1 MIFRRNKRNSIIS
14 KNFDPD
20 EIFLDSANR
29 PGFDTHHMEG
39 RIEKPISRGSIFLIG
54 GFFALV
60 GLIFVG
66 RVWWFQVALGEEY
79 ARTSERNHLK
89 HIPIFSVRGVIYD
102 RNKTELAWNTIG
114 EKDLFPKRSYSDIPG
129 LAHLVGYVSHPKID
143 SSGNFWQT
151 EITGQQGAEKEFDE
165 ILRGEN
171 GVRLV
176 ESDVTGKLKSEVSQ
190 RLPVDGGNVT
200 LSVDA
205 RVSAKL
211 YESME
216 ALSNQVGFTGGA
228 GVIIDVNNG
237 EILALTSYPEY
248 SSQVLSNGDETRIIN
263 ALLSNKNKPFLNRV
277 TAGLY
282 TPGSTVKPFL
292 AAGALEKKIIDPNKQ
307 IYSSGSIS
315 IPNPYFPDKPSV
327 FRDWRANGW
336 TDVKRALAVS
346 SDVYFYAIGGGYA
359 DQKGL
364 GVVEIGNIMR
374 SFGFGEKIG
383 INFATEVAGTIPSP
397 EWKEK
402 NFNGAKWLLGD
413 TYHTS
418 IGQYGS
424 QVSPLQLVRAI
435 AAVANGGTL
444 HTPHIT
450 IGEQNLPTKVVS
462 ISADNFKIIREG
474 MKMAVDEG
482 TAKGL
487 QMGGVSVGA
496 KTGTAELGAQKQFVN
511 AWITGFFPY
520 ENPRYAFV
528 VVMEKGPHENTIGG
542 LYVMRQVLEWMTVNT
557 PEYLK

>member
-1 MIFRRNKRNSIIS
+1 MIFRRNKKNSIIS

-20 EIFLDSANR
+20 EVFLDSTNM

-39 RIEKPISRGSIFLIG
+39 RIEKPISRMSILFIG
-54 GFFALV
+54 GFFMMV
-60 GLIFVG
+60 GLIFTG
-66 RVWWFQVALGEEY
+66 RVWWFQVVEGQAY
-79 ARTSERNHLK
+79 AETSERNHLR

-102 RNKTELAWNTIG
+102 RNKVELAWNTVN
-114 EKDLFPKRSYSDIPG
+114 EKDPFPIRSYSSASG
-129 LAHLVGYVSHPKID
+129 LAHLIGYVSHPKID

-151 EITGQQGAEKEFDE
+151 EVTGQDGAEKKFDDV
-165 ILRGEN
+165 LRGEN

-176 ESDVTGKLKSEVSQ
+176 ESDVMGKLKSEISQ

-200 LSVDA
+200 LSIDS
-205 RVSAKL
+205 RVESKL
-211 YESME
+211 YDSMK
-216 ALSNQVGFTGGA
+216 ALAGQVGFTGGA

-248 SSQVLSNGDETRIIN
+248 SSQVLSNGDESNIIN
-263 ALLSNKNKPFLNRV
+263 TLLRDKNKPFLNRA

-292 AAGALEKKIIDPNKQ
+292 AAGALEGGIIDPLKQ

-327 FRDWRANGW
+327 FKDWRANGW
-336 TDVKRALAVS
+336 TDVRHAIAVS
-346 SDVYFYAIGGGYA
+346 SDVYFYAIGGGYEG
-359 DQKGL
+359 QKGL
-364 GVVEIGNIMR
+364 GISEIGRVMR
-374 SFGFGEKIG
+374 MFGFGEKTG
-383 INFATEVAGTIPSP
+383 IDFATEVAGTIPSP

-402 NFNGAKWLLGD
+402 SFGGAKWLLGD

-418 IGQYGS
+418 IGQYGT
-424 QVSPLQLVRAI
+424 QVSPLQLARAT

-444 HTPHIT
+444 YTPHIT
-450 IGEQNLPTKVVS
+450 LGQQNLKTETIPVS
-462 ISADNFKIIREG
+462 AENFQIIREG
-474 MKMAVDEG
+474 MRLAVLEG

-487 QMGGVSVGA
+487 QINGLAIGA

-511 AWITGFFPY
+511 AWIMGFFPY
-520 ENPRYAFV
+520 EKPRYAFV
-528 VVMEKGPHENTIGG
+528 VVMERGPHENTIGG
-542 LYVMRQVLEWMTVNT
+542 LFVMRQVLEWMQVKT

>member
-102 RNKTELAWNTIG
+102 RNKTELAWNTID
-114 EKDLFPKRSYSDIPG
+114 ENDLFPKRSYSDMPG
-129 LAHLVGYVSHPKID
+129 LAHLVGYVSHPKLD

-165 ILRGEN
+165 ILRGKN

-190 RLPVDGGNVT
+190 RLPVDGGNVI

-248 SSQVLSNGDETRIIN
+248 SSQILSNGDETRIIN

-292 AAGALEKKIIDPNKQ
+292 AAGALAKGIIDPNKQ

-315 IPNPYFPDKPSV
+315 IPNPYFPDKPSI
-327 FRDWRANGW
+327 FKDWRANGW
-336 TDVKRALAVS
+336 TDVRRAIAVS

-374 SFGFGEKIG
+374 AFGFGEKIG

-397 EWKEK
+397 EWKAK
-402 NFNGAKWLLGD
+402 NFDGAKWLLGD

-444 HTPHIT
+444 YTPHIT
-450 IGEQNLPTKVVS
+450 TGEQNLPIKTVS

-511 AWITGFFPY
+511 SWITGFFPY